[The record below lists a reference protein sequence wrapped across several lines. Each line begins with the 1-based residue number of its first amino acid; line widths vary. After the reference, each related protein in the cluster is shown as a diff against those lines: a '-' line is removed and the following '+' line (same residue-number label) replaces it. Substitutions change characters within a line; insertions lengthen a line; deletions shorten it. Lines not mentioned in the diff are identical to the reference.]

1 MEFEREKTFDNLQIL
16 ADQMARLSLNYKTS
30 EDEKDD
36 NINNDNRNSLETINN
51 LVNNDSNLLK
61 LKNNS
66 FNDVLKENTE
76 EKKKNDIETNN
87 INNNENSYNEEKN
100 VFNFNNLITEEK
112 ENENKINE
120 EEEESNNSLNE
131 ENKIIINEEDD
142 KKSNK
147 NVKNKEK
154 NLLNNLTEK
163 KKSEFSISENITTI
177 TPISTTKENND
188 NFITTN
194 GIFTTKEN
202 NEENIDNNEIEYINP
217 ENEEEEI
224 LETDIT
230 YFPDISNNLK
240 SKKNKKRMKIYDRE
254 IKHLKYKNKILDA
267 KRQKLNKE
275 EENLM
280 KESPGL
286 NTMSNYIVQKK
297 GNYIPLFQRANQ
309 IHSQHLA
316 NIIINNEKKKLKI
329 IEDEQKEILLNKN
342 DKKYNPEDWE
352 NFIQKQ
358 FKWKNDVIYKRKV
371 TESLR
376 ENNNNETYD
385 FKPKINN
392 NSKKIIERK
401 KEKNKIDIFTKLYN
415 DKEEHD
421 ERQKIREVLSLPS
434 FQPKINKY
442 KPKEKKKFNNFN
454 SNKNIILEETY
465 KRNKREIENE
475 ILLRKLNEL
484 ENNYEINEYKD
495 IEEENK
501 EESINKKSIN
511 PKEINNNY
519 IENNNKENKNL
530 DDEEIPIQITEK
542 NNDYL
547 SNDKIINE
555 NLNLETNDNYVFPEN
570 INENDN
576 EKKIKSSNNKNLYDD
591 DNKIENFKKINYNSK
606 PIIDDNNENNT
617 ILEKLLKI
625 EKDNNKEKVLE
636 PENFLYK
643 LNIENSTPIRE
654 VEDVIIPSNNYREF
668 FKK

>member
-202 NEENIDNNEIEYINP
+202 NEDNIEINEIEYINP

-230 YFPDISNNLK
+230 YFPDIRNNLK

-286 NTMSNYIVQKK
+286 NTMSNYIIQKK

-358 FKWKNDVIYKRKV
+358 LKWKNDVIYKRKV
-371 TESLR
+371 AESLR

-442 KPKEKKKFNNFN
+442 KPKEKKNL
-454 SNKNIILEETY
+454 IILIVI
-465 KRNKREIENE
+465 R
-475 ILLRKLNEL
+475 ILFWKKL
-484 ENNYEINEYKD
+484 I
-495 IEEENK
+495 
-501 EESINKKSIN
+501 
-511 PKEINNNY
+511 KEI
-519 IENNNKENKNL
+519 K
-530 DDEEIPIQITEK
+530 
-542 NNDYL
+542 
-547 SNDKIINE
+547 
-555 NLNLETNDNYVFPEN
+555 
-570 INENDN
+570 
-576 EKKIKSSNNKNLYDD
+576 
-591 DNKIENFKKINYNSK
+591 
-606 PIIDDNNENNT
+606 
-617 ILEKLLKI
+617 EKLKM
-625 EKDNNKEKVLE
+625 K
-636 PENFLYK
+636 FY
-643 LNIENSTPIRE
+643 
-654 VEDVIIPSNNYREF
+654 
-668 FKK
+668 

>member
-1 MEFEREKTFDNLQIL
+1 
-16 ADQMARLSLNYKTS
+16 
-30 EDEKDD
+30 
-36 NINNDNRNSLETINN
+36 
-51 LVNNDSNLLK
+51 
-61 LKNNS
+61 
-66 FNDVLKENTE
+66 
-76 EKKKNDIETNN
+76 
-87 INNNENSYNEEKN
+87 
-100 VFNFNNLITEEK
+100 
-112 ENENKINE
+112 
-120 EEEESNNSLNE
+120 
-131 ENKIIINEEDD
+131 
-142 KKSNK
+142 
-147 NVKNKEK
+147 
-154 NLLNNLTEK
+154 
-163 KKSEFSISENITTI
+163 
-177 TPISTTKENND
+177 
-188 NFITTN
+188 
-194 GIFTTKEN
+194 
-202 NEENIDNNEIEYINP
+202 
-217 ENEEEEI
+217 
-224 LETDIT
+224 
-230 YFPDISNNLK
+230 
-240 SKKNKKRMKIYDRE
+240 MKIYDRE

-267 KRQKLNKE
+267 KRQKINKE

-286 NTMSNYIVQKK
+286 NTMSNYIIQKK
-297 GNYIPLFQRANQ
+297 GNYIPLFQKANQ
-309 IHSQHLA
+309 IHSQHLT
-316 NIIINNEKKKLKI
+316 NIIINNEKKKQKI

-342 DKKYNPEDWE
+342 DKKYNPKDWE

-358 FKWKNDVIYKRKV
+358 LKWKNDVIYKRKV
-371 TESLR
+371 AESLR

-495 IEEENK
+495 IEEDNK
-501 EESINKKSIN
+501 EESINKNSMN
-511 PKEINNNY
+511 SKETNNNY
-519 IENNNKENKNL
+519 IENNKKENQNL

-547 SNDKIINE
+547 SNDNNINE
-555 NLNLETNDNYVFPEN
+555 NLNLETNENYVFPEN

-591 DNKIENFKKINYNSK
+591 DNKIETF
-606 PIIDDNNENNT
+606 IDDNNEKNT

-654 VEDVIIPSNNYREF
+654 VEDIIIPSNNYREF

>member
-36 NINNDNRNSLETINN
+36 NINNDNRITLETINN

-230 YFPDISNNLK
+230 YFPDIRNNLK

-286 NTMSNYIVQKK
+286 NTMSNYIIQKK

-358 FKWKNDVIYKRKV
+358 LKWKNDVIYKRKV
-371 TESLR
+371 AESLR

-495 IEEENK
+495 IEEDNK
-501 EESINKKSIN
+501 ESINKNSMN
-511 PKEINNNY
+511 SKETNNNY
-519 IENNNKENKNL
+519 IENNKKENQNL

-542 NNDYL
+542 IMIIYL
-547 SNDKIINE
+547 MII
-555 NLNLETNDNYVFPEN
+555 
-570 INENDN
+570 I
-576 EKKIKSSNNKNLYDD
+576 
-591 DNKIENFKKINYNSK
+591 
-606 PIIDDNNENNT
+606 
-617 ILEKLLKI
+617 
-625 EKDNNKEKVLE
+625 
-636 PENFLYK
+636 
-643 LNIENSTPIRE
+643 
-654 VEDVIIPSNNYREF
+654 
-668 FKK
+668 

>member
-230 YFPDISNNLK
+230 YFPDIRNNLK

-286 NTMSNYIVQKK
+286 NTMSNYIIQKK

-358 FKWKNDVIYKRKV
+358 LKWKNDVIYKRKV
-371 TESLR
+371 AESLR

-547 SNDKIINE
+547 SNDNNINE
-555 NLNLETNDNYVFPEN
+555 NLNLETNENYVFPEN

-591 DNKIENFKKINYNSK
+591 DNKIETF
-606 PIIDDNNENNT
+606 IDDNNENNT

>member
-36 NINNDNRNSLETINN
+36 NINNDNRITLETINN

-87 INNNENSYNEEKN
+87 INNNDNSDNEEKN

-147 NVKNKEK
+147 NVKKKEK
-154 NLLNNLTEK
+154 A
-163 KKSEFSISENITTI
+163 EFSINENITTI

-202 NEENIDNNEIEYINP
+202 NEDNIEINEIEYINP

-309 IHSQHLA
+309 IHSQHLT
-316 NIIINNEKKKLKI
+316 NIIINNQKKKQKI

-371 TESLR
+371 AESLR

-392 NSKKIIERK
+392 KSKKIIERK

-484 ENNYEINEYKD
+484 ENNYEINEYKE
-495 IEEENK
+495 IEEDNK
-501 EESINKKSIN
+501 EESINKNSIN
-511 PKEINNNY
+511 SKETNNNY
-519 IENNNKENKNL
+519 IENNNKENQNL

-547 SNDKIINE
+547 SNDNNINE
-555 NLNLETNDNYVFPEN
+555 NLNLETNENYVFPEN

-576 EKKIKSSNNKNLYDD
+576 EKIIKSLNNKNLYDD
-591 DNKIENFKKINYNSK
+591 DNKIENFK
-606 PIIDDNNENNT
+606 
-617 ILEKLLKI
+617 
-625 EKDNNKEKVLE
+625 
-636 PENFLYK
+636 
-643 LNIENSTPIRE
+643 
-654 VEDVIIPSNNYREF
+654 
-668 FKK
+668 

>member
-230 YFPDISNNLK
+230 YFPDIRNNLK

-286 NTMSNYIVQKK
+286 NTMSNYIIQKK

-358 FKWKNDVIYKRKV
+358 LKWKNDVIYKRKV
-371 TESLR
+371 AESLR

-465 KRNKREIENE
+465 KRNKREIEN
-475 ILLRKLNEL
+475 LNEL

-495 IEEENK
+495 IEEDNK
-501 EESINKKSIN
+501 EESINKNSMN
-511 PKEINNNY
+511 SKETNNNY
-519 IENNNKENKNL
+519 IENNKKENQNL

-591 DNKIENFKKINYNSK
+591 DNKIETF
-606 PIIDDNNENNT
+606 IDDNNENNT